1 MLTITYSYRNQQN
14 CKYVIMLNYI
24 SANMITNNYASRFL
38 CYVFC
43 SWTCSIVTFIVN
55 SAITS
60 CSKIGFMVCLVNKY
74 KYIKLYTMR
83 QLCK

>member
-14 CKYVIMLNYI
+14 CKYVIILNYI
-24 SANMITNNYASRFL
+24 LANMITINPIL
-38 CYVFC
+38 CFC

-55 SAITS
+55 SDITS
-60 CSKIGFMVCLVNKY
+60 CSKLGFMVCLVYKY

>member
-1 MLTITYSYRNQQN
+1 MLAITYFYRNQQN

-38 CYVFC
+38 YYVFVHGH
-43 SWTCSIVTFIVN
+43 SCSIVTFIVN
-55 SAITS
+55 SAITN
-60 CSKIGFMVCLVNKY
+60 CNKIGLMVCLVNKY

-83 QLCK
+83 QL

>member
-38 CYVFC
+38 YYVFVHGHVA
-43 SWTCSIVTFIVN
+43 S
-55 SAITS
+55 
-60 CSKIGFMVCLVNKY
+60 LH
-74 KYIKLYTMR
+74 L
-83 QLCK
+83 

>member
-38 CYVFC
+38 YYVLFMDMY
-43 SWTCSIVTFIVN
+43 SIVTFIIN

-60 CSKIGFMVCLVNKY
+60 CSKIGFMVCLVSKY
-74 KYIKLYTMR
+74 KYIKLYTMS